1 MLKKHPT
8 KLQAVAASK
17 DVEKTKKE
25 AAGLLAKF
33 GALLGISASAPDAKM
48 KRVTET
54 TKHVTTEEEEGA
66 ESSEEEE
73 EEESGPPTASSAGS
87 SVDSSEK
94 SSAESEEEEEASAK
108 SGAAE
113 EEEEEEE
120 EEEARVAKAWTF
132 ADRTYRA
139 KTKGLDAYAIHGPKK
154 LLKAVLKA
162 TGQTTVAGALGAL
175 TALPKRHKEDARVV
189 ARVQTLEANS
199 RKARVDAIVDR
210 AKIEGRAGATS
221 KAGRASLRMLGMS
234 QGTRYLKGHIETLP
248 KVATSRARIP
258 KVDATGSPVGAPTTF
273 DQTSMI
279 KGAALSPEDQKIA
292 DGLLAKIEE
301 RKARANGA
309 GRPGL

>member
-1 MLKKHPT
+1 MPKKNPT

-17 DVEKTKKE
+17 DAEKTKKE

-66 ESSEEEE
+66 ASSEEEE

-94 SSAESEEEEEASAK
+94 SSAESEEEEEEASAK

-120 EEEARVAKAWTF
+120 ARVAKAWTS
-132 ADRTYRA
+132 ANRAYKA

-154 LLKAVLKA
+154 LLEAVLKA

-279 KGAALSPEDQKIA
+279 KGAALSVDDQKFA
-292 DGLLAKIEE
+292 DALLAQIND
-301 RKARANGA
+301 RKARAGA
-309 GRPGL
+309 GRPGF